1 MGHRMSTQKPL
12 TIEVVSD
19 VVCPWC
25 FVGLRRL
32 ERAIALFRE
41 EQPDFQYVV
50 RWRPFFLN
58 PDTPPEGEP
67 YLPFLVQK
75 FGGRER
81 VEEIWRRIREVGASL
96 GIDYQF
102 EKIQVRANTLM
113 AHRLIHWAQ
122 QQGDASGVVEGL
134 FKAQFERGENVSDR
148 MVLANVASACGYDQA
163 EVVRY
168 LDSEEDVSLIQQME
182 HESRTWGVNSV
193 PTFVFDR
200 KSGIQGAEDP
210 RVLADG
216 IKQALASS
224 GD

>member
-1 MGHRMSTQKPL
+1 MKMQKPL

-32 ERAIALFRE
+32 ERAIALVRE
-41 EQPDFQYVV
+41 SHPDFQCVV
-50 RWRPFFLN
+50 QWRPFFLN

-67 YLPFLVQK
+67 YLPFLIQK

-81 VEEIWRRIREVGASL
+81 VEEIWQRIREVGATL
-96 GIDYQF
+96 DIDYQF
-102 EKIQVRANTLM
+102 KKIQVRANTLL
-113 AHRLIHWAQ
+113 AHRLIHWVQ

-134 FKAQFERGENVSDR
+134 FKAQFVQGENVSDR
-148 MVLANVASACGYDQA
+148 LVLANVAAACGYDQA
-163 EVVRY
+163 EVLRY
-168 LDSEEDVSLIQQME
+168 LDSDEDVSLIQKLE

-210 RVLADG
+210 KVLADG
-216 IKQALASS
+216 IKQAIVSS
-224 GD
+224 GN

>member
-1 MGHRMSTQKPL
+1 MSSKKPL

-32 ERAIALFRE
+32 ERAIALVRE
-41 EQPDFQYVV
+41 EQSDFQYVL

-75 FGGRER
+75 FGGHER
-81 VEEIWRRIREVGASL
+81 VEEIWQRIREVGATL
-96 GIDYQF
+96 GIDYHF
-102 EKIQVRANTLM
+102 EKIQIRANTLN

-122 QQGDASGVVEGL
+122 ERGDATALVEQL
-134 FKAQFERGENVSDR
+134 FEAQFERGENVSDAT
-148 MVLANVASACGYDQA
+148 VLADIAAACGYERN
-163 EVVRY
+163 EVLDY
-168 LDSEEDVSLIQQME
+168 LASGIDVSLIRDME
-182 HESRTWGVNSV
+182 QESRNWGVNSV

-200 KSGIQGAEDP
+200 KSGIQGAEAP

-216 IKQALASS
+216 IKQAIASS

>member
-1 MGHRMSTQKPL
+1 MSSKTPL

-32 ERAIALFRE
+32 ERAIALVRDE
-41 EQPDFQYVV
+41 NPDFQYVLS
-50 RWRPFFLN
+50 WRPFFLN
-58 PDTPPEGEP
+58 PDTPAEGEP

-81 VEEIWRRIREVGASL
+81 VEEIWQRIREVGAPL

-102 EKIQVRANTLM
+102 EKIQVRANTLA

-122 QQGDASGVVEGL
+122 QRGDASALVEKL
-134 FKAQFERGENVSDR
+134 FEAQFEQGGNVSDR
-148 MVLANVASACGYDQA
+148 EVLANVAAACGYDQT
-163 EVVRY
+163 EVLEY
-168 LDSEEDVSLIQQME
+168 LDSDEDKALIQQME
-182 HESRTWGVNSV
+182 EEARSWGVNSV

-200 KSGIQGAEDP
+200 KSGVQGAEDP
-210 RVLADG
+210 RVLANE
-216 IKQALASS
+216 IKQVLAATEI
-224 GD
+224 

>member
-1 MGHRMSTQKPL
+1 MSSKKPL

-32 ERAIALFRE
+32 ERAIALVRE
-41 EQPDFQYVV
+41 GQPDFQYVV
-50 RWRPFFLN
+50 HWRPFFLN

-67 YLPFLVQK
+67 YLPFLIQK

-81 VEEIWRRIREVGASL
+81 VEEIWQRIQEVGASL

-102 EKIQVRANTLM
+102 EKIQVRANTLI

-122 QQGDASGVVEGL
+122 QQGDASGLVEGL
-134 FKAQFERGENVSDR
+134 FKAQFEQGANVSDR
-148 MVLANVASACGYDQA
+148 LVLANVAAACGYDQA
-163 EVVRY
+163 EVLKY
-168 LDSEEDVSLIQQME
+168 LDSDENVSLVQNME
-182 HESRTWGVNSV
+182 RESRTWGVNSV

-200 KSGIQGAEDP
+200 KSGIQGAEEP
-210 RVLADG
+210 QVLADT
-216 IKQALASS
+216 IMQALQSNS
-224 GD
+224 

>member
-1 MGHRMSTQKPL
+1 MNTQKPL
-12 TIEVVSD
+12 TIEIVSD

-32 ERAIALFRE
+32 ERAISLVRE
-41 EQPDFQYVV
+41 EQPDFLYVV

-81 VEEIWRRIREVGASL
+81 VEEIWRRIQEVGASL

-102 EKIQVRANTLM
+102 ERIQVRANTLM

-148 MVLANVASACGYDQA
+148 MVLANVAVARGYDQA
-163 EVVRY
+163 EVLRY
-168 LDSEEDVSLIQQME
+168 LDSDEDVSLIQQME
-182 HESRTWGVNSV
+182 HESRTWGVSSV

-216 IKQALASS
+216 IKQAIASS
-224 GD
+224 GN

>member
-1 MGHRMSTQKPL
+1 MSTQKPL

>member
-1 MGHRMSTQKPL
+1 MSSKTPL

-32 ERAIALFRE
+32 ERAIALVRE
-41 EQPDFQYVV
+41 EHPDFQYVLS
-50 RWRPFFLN
+50 WRPFFLN
-58 PDTPPEGEP
+58 PDTPSEGEP

-81 VEEIWRRIREVGASL
+81 VEEIWQRIREVGATL

-102 EKIQVRANTLM
+102 EKIQVRANTLA

-122 QQGDASGVVEGL
+122 QRGDASALVEKL
-134 FKAQFERGENVSDR
+134 FEAQFEQGGNVSDR
-148 MVLANVASACGYDQA
+148 EVLANAAAACGYDQTA
-163 EVVRY
+163 VLKY
-168 LDSEEDVSLIQQME
+168 LDSDEDSALIQEME
-182 HESRTWGVNSV
+182 EEARSWGVNSV

-200 KSGIQGAEDP
+200 KSGVQGAEDP
-210 RVLADG
+210 RVLATE
-216 IKQALASS
+216 IKQVLAATEI
-224 GD
+224 

>member
-1 MGHRMSTQKPL
+1 MQKPL

-32 ERAIALFRE
+32 ERAIALVRE
-41 EQPDFQYVV
+41 SHPDFQYVV
-50 RWRPFFLN
+50 QWRPFFLN

-67 YLPFLVQK
+67 YLPFLIQK

-81 VEEIWRRIREVGASL
+81 VEEIWQRIREVGAAL
-96 GIDYQF
+96 DIDYQF

-113 AHRLIHWAQ
+113 AHRFIHWVQ

-148 MVLANVASACGYDQA
+148 MVLANVAVACGYDQA
-163 EVVRY
+163 EVLRY
-168 LDSEEDVSLIQQME
+168 LDSDEDVSLIQQME
-182 HESRTWGVNSV
+182 HESRTWGVSSV

-224 GD
+224 RD

>member
-1 MGHRMSTQKPL
+1 MSTQKPL
-12 TIEVVSD
+12 TIEIVSD

-32 ERAIALFRE
+32 ERAISLVRE

-81 VEEIWRRIREVGASL
+81 VEEIWRRIQEVGASL
-96 GIDYQF
+96 GIDYHF

-148 MVLANVASACGYDQA
+148 MVLANVAVACGYDQA
-163 EVVRY
+163 EVLRY
-168 LDSEEDVSLIQQME
+168 LDSDEDVSLIQQME
-182 HESRTWGVNSV
+182 HESRTWGVSSV

>member
-1 MGHRMSTQKPL
+1 MNTQKPL
-12 TIEVVSD
+12 TIEIVSD

-32 ERAIALFRE
+32 ERAISLVRE

-81 VEEIWRRIREVGASL
+81 VEEIWRRIQEVGASL

-148 MVLANVASACGYDQA
+148 LVLANVAAACGYDHA
-163 EVVRY
+163 EVLRY
-168 LDSEEDVSLIQQME
+168 LDSDEDVSLIQKLE

-216 IKQALASS
+216 IKQAIASS

>member
-1 MGHRMSTQKPL
+1 MSSKTPL

-32 ERAIALFRE
+32 ERAIALVRE
-41 EQPDFQYVV
+41 EQPDFQHEL

-58 PDTPPEGEP
+58 PDSPPEGEP
-67 YLPFLVQK
+67 YLPFLIQK
-75 FGGRER
+75 FGGRTR
-81 VEEIWRRIREVGASL
+81 VEEIWQRIREVGATL

-102 EKIQVRANTLM
+102 EQIEVRANTLN

-122 QQGDASGVVEGL
+122 ELGDATALVELL
-134 FKAQFERGENVSDR
+134 FVAQFERGENVSDR
-148 MVLANVASACGYDQA
+148 QVLANVAAACGYDHA
-163 EVVRY
+163 EVLRY
-168 LDSEEDVSLIQQME
+168 LDSDEDVLLIRKME
-182 HESRTWGVNSV
+182 QESRNWGVNSV

-216 IKQALASS
+216 IKQAIASS

>member
-1 MGHRMSTQKPL
+1 MSRHAPL

-25 FVGLRRL
+25 FIGLRRL
-32 ERAIALFRE
+32 ERAIEIVRE
-41 EQPDFQYVV
+41 EQPDFQYVL
-50 RWRPFFLN
+50 RWWPFFLN

-67 YLPFLVQK
+67 YLPFLAQK

-81 VEEIWRRIREVGASL
+81 VEEIWQRIREIGASL

-102 EKIQVRANTLM
+102 EKIQVRANTLS

-122 QQGDASGVVEGL
+122 QQGDATALVERLFLGQFQSG
-134 FKAQFERGENVSDR
+134 QNVGDR
-148 MVLANVASACGYDQA
+148 AVLAELAAACGYERS
-163 EVVRY
+163 EVIEY
-168 LDSEEDVSLIQQME
+168 LASDRDASLVQDLEQE
-182 HESRTWGVNSV
+182 ARTWGVTAV
-193 PTFVFDR
+193 PTFIFAR
-200 KSGIQGAEDP
+200 QSGIQGAEDP
-210 RVLADG
+210 RVLADA